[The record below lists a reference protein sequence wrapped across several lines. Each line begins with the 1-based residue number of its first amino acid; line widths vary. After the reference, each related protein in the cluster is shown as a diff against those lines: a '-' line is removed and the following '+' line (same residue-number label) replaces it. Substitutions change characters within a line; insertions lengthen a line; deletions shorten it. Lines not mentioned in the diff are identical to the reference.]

1 MRIITPQRAALVVVL
16 MALYVAAAA
25 TRARASTSP
34 RVDPAAV
41 RPEARYCL
49 EVRHPEAGTGMA
61 CAVGPAGIM
70 AAAVFDLGLPAS
82 CLVVTVP
89 PGTPACAAVHLDP
102 GGGGCALGSVRRMPA
117 GRRLLCGGGIDL
129 NLDSAREL
137 ESLPG
142 IGQVRAGTIVRWRE
156 ANGPFGRPEDL
167 QSVRGIGA
175 KTVARVRPWLE
186 AP

>member
-1 MRIITPQRAALVVVL
+1 MGIVTPQRAALVLAL
-16 MALYVAAAA
+16 MALFVAAAA
-25 TRARASTSP
+25 ARARASTSS
-34 RVDPAAV
+34 RADPAGD
-41 RPEARYCL
+41 RSEASYCL

-61 CAVGPAGIM
+61 CAAGPAGIM
-70 AAAVFDLGLPAS
+70 AAAVVDLGLPAS
-82 CLVVTVP
+82 CLTVTVP

-102 GGGGCALGSVRRMPA
+102 RGGGCALGTVGRMPA

-142 IGQVRAGTIVRWRE
+142 IGEVRAGMIVRWRN
-156 ANGPFGRPEDL
+156 ANGPFERPEDL
-167 QSVRGIGA
+167 QSVRGIGE
-175 KTVARVRPWLE
+175 KTVARVRPWLA